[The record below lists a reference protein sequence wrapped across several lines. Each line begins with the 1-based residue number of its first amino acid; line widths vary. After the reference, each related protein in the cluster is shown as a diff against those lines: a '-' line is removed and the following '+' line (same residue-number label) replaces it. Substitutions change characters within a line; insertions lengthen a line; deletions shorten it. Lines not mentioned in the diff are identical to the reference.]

1 MWIVND
7 EVSQADLAA
16 AFKEQMH
23 KSALFQIP
31 GVHDGMS
38 ALYARKMGFQG
49 LYLSGAAFC
58 ASKGLPDLGMIHSTE
73 MAEKAKEII
82 RASQLPLLV
91 DMDTGYGGVLNAAR
105 AAKEMVESKVAAV
118 QIEDQQMP
126 KKCGHLNGKLLVSVE
141 EMMAKI
147 KAIKQAAPTLLVIA
161 RTDAKSV
168 NGMED
173 VIHRANLYLEA
184 GADAIFPEALIT
196 AEDFTYASNNI
207 KGPLLANMTE
217 FGKTPYYHADE
228 FSMFGFQMVIYPV
241 SSLRVAAKAYERLFT
256 EIKEKGTQQGM
267 LEDMQT
273 RKELYE
279 TIHYDEYEEMDQHLA
294 KTILPEIG
302 KEHS

>member
-1 MWIVND
+1 MLVL
-7 EVSQADLAA
+7 S
-16 AFKEQMH
+16 
-23 KSALFQIP
+23 LF
-31 GVHDGMS
+31 
-38 ALYARKMGFQG
+38 
-49 LYLSGAAFC
+49 
-58 ASKGLPDLGMIHSTE
+58 
-73 MAEKAKEII
+73 
-82 RASQLPLLV
+82 LV

-126 KKCGHLNGKLLVSVE
+126 KKCGHLNGKSLVSVE
-141 EMMAKI
+141 DMMAKI

-217 FGKTPYYHADE
+217 FGKTPYYHTDE

-279 TIHYDEYEEMDQHLA
+279 TIHYDEYEEMDQRLA